1 MVKASYLHCIIIL
14 FYMSYLQM
22 VNRTCSK
29 PKLRKE
35 TIFSSP
41 IWTNFIKIRFNYK
54 CEYYLYKKRVILSAS

>member
-29 PKLRKE
+29 PKLLKE
-35 TIFSSP
+35 AVFSQCRQTSSKYVS
-41 IWTNFIKIRFNYK
+41 TTK
-54 CEYYLYKKRVILSAS
+54 CEYYFYKKRVILSAS

>member
-29 PKLRKE
+29 PKLLKE
-35 TIFSSP
+35 AVFSPP

-54 CEYYLYKKRVILSAS
+54 M